1 MSLLPIDELNALAG
15 GSHTAPFSVLGC
27 HPIDNTTSV
36 VRTFQP
42 NAHSIEF
49 ISANNA
55 PVLLTKVHADGVFE
69 LEVAHPEAGYQ
80 LLIQRDE
87 HQWQMHDPY
96 ALPSLLGDTD
106 RYLLAE
112 GNHYELH
119 NHLGSKVTQNA
130 GLSGVQF
137 AVWAPNASRVSVVGP
152 FNDWDGRTHTMRSH
166 PGSGLWDIFIPDLG
180 SGTLYKFEVIDSH
193 GNCLPLKHDPYAP
206 YFEQPPG
213 NASIVFQSVFE
224 WSDQQHMA
232 SRANADPLQQPISVY
247 EVHAGSWQL
256 NVNGES
262 LTYRELADTL
272 IPYVVD
278 SGFTH
283 IELLPVTEH
292 PLIAS
297 WGYQPIGMFAPTS
310 RFGSP
315 DDFRYFVDCCHNAG
329 LGVIMD
335 WVPAHFPSDEHG
347 LGQFD
352 GTALYEHGDPRQGL
366 HKDWNTLIFNYG
378 RNEVANYLI
387 SNALYWIQEF
397 HLDGLRVD
405 AVASM
410 LYLDYSREDGEW
422 VPNEFGGNHNL
433 DAITFLKRMNEA
445 VHLAGGITFAEEST
459 SFPKVSHPTYEDGLG
474 FTFKWNMGWMHDTL
488 EYFQR
493 DPAHRQFHQDNLTF
507 GLLYAFSENFQL
519 PFSHDE
525 VVHGKGSLIGK
536 MPGDDW
542 QKRANLR
549 ALLALMFTYPGKKLL
564 FMGCEIGQY
573 SEWTHD
579 GSIEWDLLNNA
590 GNAGIHRLV
599 KDLNSLYQQQPA
611 LHSSDC
617 NQQGFDWI
625 DCADAQHSVIAYQ
638 RRSSVNDDHMVIV
651 CNFTPVIRDGYRIGV
666 PRSGTWT
673 ELLNSDAS
681 VYAGSGVGHDGAVQ
695 TTGIPNHGQPDSI
708 DLRLPPLSVLVF
720 KQN

>member
-1 MSLLPIDELNALAG
+1 MSQLNSDELDALIRG
-15 GSHTAPFSVLGC
+15 LHGAPFSVLGC
-27 HPIDNTTSV
+27 HPISNTHSV

-42 NAHSIEF
+42 NAHSVHF
-49 ISANNA
+49 VSDNNE
-55 PVLLTKVHADGVFE
+55 PFPLKQVHSDGVFE
-69 LEVAHPEAGYQ
+69 ADVLSPQAGYQ
-80 LLIQRDE
+80 LRLKRDE
-87 HQWQMHDPY
+87 HEWLTHDPY
-96 ALPSLLGDTD
+96 SLPSLLGDTD

-119 NHLGSKVTQNA
+119 HHLGSKVTANS
-130 GLSGVQF
+130 GISGVQF
-137 AVWAPNASRVSVVGP
+137 AVWAPNAQRVSVVGS

-166 PGSGLWDIFIPDLG
+166 PGSGLWDIFIPHLD
-180 SGTLYKFEVIDSH
+180 SGTLYKFEVLDAH
-193 GNCLPLKHDPYAP
+193 GTCLPLKHDPYAP

-213 NASIVFQSVFE
+213 NASIVFESAFE

-232 SRANADPLQQPISVY
+232 SRGGVNPTQQPISVY
-247 EVHAGSWQL
+247 EVHAGSWRL
-256 NVNGES
+256 NVNGDS

-272 IPYVVD
+272 IPYVLD

-283 IELLPVTEH
+283 IELLPITEH
-292 PLIAS
+292 PLTAS

-315 DDFRYFVDCCHNAG
+315 DDFRYFVDRCHNAG

-347 LGQFD
+347 LGMFD
-352 GTALYEHGDPRQGL
+352 GTALYEHGDPRQGV
-366 HKDWNTLIFNYG
+366 HKDWDTLIFNYG

-422 VPNEFGGNHNL
+422 IPNEFGGNHNL
-433 DAITFLKRMNEA
+433 AAISFLKRMNEA

-459 SFPKVSHPTYEDGLG
+459 SFPKVSHPTYEGGLG

-493 DPAHRQFHQDNLTF
+493 DPSHRQFHQDNLTF
-507 GLLYAFSENFQL
+507 GLLYAFNENFQL

-525 VVHGKGSLIGK
+525 VVHGKGSLINK

-549 ALLALMFTYPGKKLL
+549 GLLALMFTYPGKKLL

-573 SEWTHD
+573 SEWSHD
-579 GSIEWDLLNNA
+579 GSIEWDLLNNE

-599 KDLNSLYQQQPA
+599 CDLNALYKQHPA
-611 LHSSDC
+611 LHSTDC
-617 NQQGFDWI
+617 SQDGFDWI
-625 DCADAQHSVIAYQ
+625 DCADEQHSVIAYQ
-638 RRSSVNDDHMVIV
+638 RRSNVNDEQMVVV
-651 CNFTPVIRDGYRIGV
+651 CNFTPVVREGYRIGV
-666 PRSGTWT
+666 PSSGTWN
-673 ELLNSDAS
+673 EVLNSDAS
-681 VYAGSGVGHDGAVQ
+681 DYAGSGVGHGGAVH
-695 TTGIPNHGQPDSI
+695 TTGVPNHGQPDSV
-708 DLRLPPLSVLVF
+708 DLTLPPLSVLVF
-720 KQN
+720 KQ